1 MDVNTANQST
11 TDEQMMDIL
20 LVLDKEKK
28 TISAVKGVD
37 ENGELQTVPPE
48 NNDLLKFDRNGDF
61 FSNFFSN
68 MMNQLKNPTRFSF
81 FKIPKIELPK
91 IEPVIRDNFNN
102 PTPQNEAE
110 VERYRVS
117 PEMAKQEA
125 KKEQQQGT
133 QTEQPQ
139 AQQPSK
145 EAGAATQQNQPD
157 KSKYLIDPDKVN
169 WEALKN
175 FGLSKEQLEKAK
187 ALEPMLRGYKS
198 PGAFTISGNYNSA
211 IMKMDARLSFR
222 HDKEGNVVLAIH
234 GIRQKPELDRPFF
247 GHEFSK
253 EDKAKLLETGNMG
266 RVVNLK
272 NYITGEMIPSF
283 VSVDKVTNELVS
295 MRASSIQVPDDIKG
309 VKLNKEQKQ
318 ALMEGKGVFLENMIS
333 NKRNP
338 FSATVQV
345 NADKK
350 SLEFIFPKERQVQ
363 EQQQKQTEPNSL
375 VTSDGI
381 KIPKSVSGI
390 ELSQQQQQD
399 LVNDKTIFVAGL
411 KDKRG
416 VEYDAYIQVNHDKKK
431 LGFYSD
437 NPSFDRSA
445 VKEITPADKNRTQ
458 VAVNSEGKTNEATKK
473 VKEPLAQGQ
482 NKPTEKQ
489 KTKQEKKEKQDQ
501 ADKPKQSRG
510 RKR

>member
-48 NNDLLKFDRNGDF
+48 NNSEILKFDRHGDF

-68 MMNQLKNPTRFSF
+68 MINQLKNPTRFNF

-91 IEPVIRDNFNN
+91 IEPMIRENFNN
-102 PTPQNEAE
+102 PTPENEADID
-110 VERYRVS
+110 RYRVK
-117 PEMAKQEA
+117 PETLKQEV
-125 KKEQQQGT
+125 KNEQPT
-133 QTEQPQ
+133 QTQQPQ
-139 AQQPSK
+139 QEATAQVPQ
-145 EAGAATQQNQPD
+145 QPD
-157 KSKYLIDPDKVN
+157 KSKYYIDPDKVD

-198 PGAFTISGNYNSA
+198 PGAFTIAGNYNSA
-211 IMKMDARLSFR
+211 IMKLDARLSFR

-253 EDKAKLLETGNMG
+253 EDKENLLKTGNMG
-266 RVVNLK
+266 RIVNLK

-295 MRASSIQVPDDIKG
+295 MRASSVQIPDEIKG
-309 VKLNKEQKQ
+309 IKLNKEQKE
-318 ALMEGKGVFLENMIS
+318 ALREGKGVFLEDMIS
-333 NKRNP
+333 NRKNP

-350 SLEFIFPKERQVQ
+350 SLEFIYPNAKQSQ
-363 EQQQKQTEPNSL
+363 EQQQAQQNNL
-375 VTSDGI
+375 VTSDGVT
-381 KIPKSVSGI
+381 IPKSISGI
-390 ELSQQQQQD
+390 ELSRQQQQD

-445 VKEITPADKNRTQ
+445 VKEITPASKNRTQ

-473 VKEPLAQGQ
+473 VKKPLKKGQ
-482 NKPTEKQ
+482 DKPTEKQ
-489 KTKQEKKEKQDQ
+489 KTKQDKKEKQEQ
-501 ADKPKQSRG
+501 SDKPKQSRG